1 VISLCNDNL
10 KLEYPAGT
18 RILLLNM
25 DDSFAVPSGMRGTVH
40 HVDDGGNI
48 HMRWDNGR
56 TLAIVP
62 EVDTFRKLTE
72 QEIQE
77 EMQEPI
83 QPEEIS
89 MNTM

>member
-1 VISLCNDNL
+1 
-10 KLEYPAGT
+10 
-18 RILLLNM
+18 
-25 DDSFAVPSGMRGTVH
+25 MRGTVH

-48 HMRWDNGR
+48 HMRRDNGR

-77 EMQEPI
+77 EMQERI